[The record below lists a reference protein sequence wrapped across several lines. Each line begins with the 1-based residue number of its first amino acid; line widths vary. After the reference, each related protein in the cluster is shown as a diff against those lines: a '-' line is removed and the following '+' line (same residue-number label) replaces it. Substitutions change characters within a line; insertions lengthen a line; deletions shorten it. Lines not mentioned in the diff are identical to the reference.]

1 MSAAGSKT
9 DPRPIFRWRWKALA
23 TGKAASR
30 RTINQ
35 HCSVCKKDFD
45 MEIVEGDESNDVIW
59 LKCPG
64 CEGFLPYM
72 TDEDGEGAD
81 DDALDAPELAPED
94 LDEEEKEQASEYVE
108 SGEYE
113 IDEIIYHRS
122 WNDYGKVIAK
132 EELPGHRKTII
143 VNFVNQGKIRLLEGV
158 T

>member
-1 MSAAGSKT
+1 M
-9 DPRPIFRWRWKALA
+9 A
-23 TGKAASR
+23 TGKAAKKR
-30 RTINQ
+30 MINQ

-45 MEIVEGDESNDVIW
+45 MEVVDGDESNDVIW

-72 TDEDGEGAD
+72 TEEEGGDAVGENDE
-81 DDALDAPELAPED
+81 PSELAPED
-94 LDEEEKEQASEYVE
+94 IDNEEREHAKEYVE
-108 SGEYE
+108 SGEYTV
-113 IDEIIYHRS
+113 DDVIYHRS
-122 WNDYGKVIAK
+122 WTDYGKVISK

>member
-1 MSAAGSKT
+1 M
-9 DPRPIFRWRWKALA
+9 A
-23 TGKAASR
+23 TGKAAKKR
-30 RTINQ
+30 MINQ

-45 MEIVEGDESNDVIW
+45 MEVVDGDESNDVIW

-72 TDEDGEGAD
+72 TEEKEEAGAD
-81 DDALDAPELAPED
+81 ASAEPFELAPED
-94 LDEEEKEQASEYVE
+94 LDSEEREHAK
-108 SGEYE
+108 EYE
-113 IDEIIYHRS
+113 ESDEYDVDDVIYHRS

>member
-1 MSAAGSKT
+1 MANGKT
-9 DPRPIFRWRWKALA
+9 AK
-23 TGKAASR
+23 K

-45 MEIVEGDESNDVIW
+45 MEVVEGSGGNDDVIW

-72 TDEDGEGAD
+72 TGEDGGK
-81 DDALDAPELAPED
+81 APGDSAEPSELAPED
-94 LDEEEKEQASEYVE
+94 IDNEEREHAKEYTE
-108 SGEYE
+108 SGEYAV
-113 IDEIIYHRS
+113 DDVIYHRS
-122 WNDYGKVIAK
+122 WNDYGKVVSK
-132 EELPGHRKTII
+132 EELPGRRKIII

>member
-1 MSAAGSKT
+1 
-9 DPRPIFRWRWKALA
+9 
-23 TGKAASR
+23 
-30 RTINQ
+30 
-35 HCSVCKKDFD
+35 

>member
-1 MSAAGSKT
+1 
-9 DPRPIFRWRWKALA
+9 LA
-23 TGKAASR
+23 TDKVAKKR
-30 RTINQ
+30 LINQ

-45 MEIVEGDESNDVIW
+45 MEVIDGGESNDVIW

-72 TDEDGEGAD
+72 TEEDGGGGAN
-81 DDALDAPELAPED
+81 ANAEPSELAPED
-94 LDEEEKEQASEYVE
+94 LDDEEKEHAKEYEE
-108 SGEYE
+108 SGEYVV
-113 IDEIIYHRS
+113 DDVIYHRS

>member
-1 MSAAGSKT
+1 MAT
-9 DPRPIFRWRWKALA
+9 DKVAKKRL
-23 TGKAASR
+23 
-30 RTINQ
+30 INQ

-45 MEIVEGDESNDVIW
+45 MEVIDGGESNDVIW

-72 TDEDGEGAD
+72 TEEDGGGGANASAD
-81 DDALDAPELAPED
+81 PSELAPED
-94 LDEEEKEQASEYVE
+94 LDDEEKEHAKEYEE
-108 SGEYE
+108 SGEYVV
-113 IDEIIYHRS
+113 DDVIYHRS

>member
-1 MSAAGSKT
+1 M
-9 DPRPIFRWRWKALA
+9 A
-23 TGKAASR
+23 TGKAAKKR
-30 RTINQ
+30 MINQ

-45 MEIVEGDESNDVIW
+45 MEVVDGEESNDVIW

-72 TDEDGEGAD
+72 TEKEEGGG
-81 DDALDAPELAPED
+81 DDASVEPSELAPED
-94 LDEEEKEQASEYVE
+94 LDNEEREHAKEYEESSEYEV
-108 SGEYE
+108 
-113 IDEIIYHRS
+113 DDVIYHRS